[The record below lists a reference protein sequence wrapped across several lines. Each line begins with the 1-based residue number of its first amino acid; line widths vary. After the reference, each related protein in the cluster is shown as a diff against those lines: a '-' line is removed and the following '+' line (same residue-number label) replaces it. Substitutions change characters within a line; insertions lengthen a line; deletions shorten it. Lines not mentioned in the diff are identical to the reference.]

1 MNISISEALA
11 AFAQEQAN
19 QRGYATISE
28 YMKELIR
35 KDQERQAMR
44 RLLAARSGVPGA
56 AASPGL
62 AALRA
67 RMRLLNAGRE
77 PGTR

>member
-11 AFAQEQAN
+11 AFAQEQAS

-28 YMKELIR
+28 YMRELIR
-35 KDQERQAMR
+35 KDQERQALR
-44 RLLAARSGVPGA
+44 RLLAARGGRRELP
-56 AASPGL
+56 SPGV

-67 RMRLLNAGRE
+67 RMMALA
-77 PGTR
+77 PGQE